1 MTSDERGQIAVL
13 ALGLALVVF
22 AIAGLAVDGT
32 RAFLARRSLQNLADA
47 AALAGAGELDT
58 DVLQDRRENRGLGAG
73 CRSPY
78 RCNVAVASGRHGAGG
93 DNLCAAPYRGAT
105 SLGDPDQ
112 LPCARGDHQHSGGG
126 CGERGAAAGT
136 ALSTPPTCPQ
146 PLWHRVFHPASAQK
160 PDIS

>member
-58 DVLQDRRENRGLGAG
+58 DVLYRTGGRTVVLEQDAARRTAATWLSRRGVTVQAEITSAPRRIAVLL
-73 CRSPY
+73 RSETP
-78 RCNVAVASGRHGAGG
+78 
-93 DNLCAAPYRGAT
+93 T
-105 SLGDPDQ
+105 SFLALVGITSIPV
-112 LPCARGDHQHSGGG
+112 
-126 CGERGAAAGT
+126 GAAASAAPLPG
-136 ALSTPPTCPQ
+136 Q
-146 PLWHRVFHPASAQK
+146 P
-160 PDIS
+160 